1 MINTS
6 DSKFTGFNS
15 SLATKVVASMRATS
29 KCDKYARLASN
40 ILKFLQLSSSVY
52 KDRFSRAYSELLILR
67 QVLRWQGL
75 YSILT
80 DLHKEFPDNLK
91 WKNLSSLLFT
101 FLEAFSDM
109 LDRMASLFLL
119 CWLVQLKLRALF
131 QAVVHLYLNVGCL
144 KFNS

>member
-40 ILKFLQLSSSVY
+40 ILKFLRLSSSVY

-109 LDRMASLFLL
+109 LDRMAFIIPIVLAGTTKAEGAVSSCSSSLLKR
-119 CWLVQLKLRALF
+119 WLPKV
-131 QAVVHLYLNVGCL
+131 
-144 KFNS
+144 